1 MASKNDMLTEILQF
15 FEQYEYV
22 LKEAAIPRITFYRW
36 ATSFQSYE
44 SMRKAHTF
52 IFGSKE
58 ARRGRGTSSPQ
69 AYTSGSLS
77 SKLFLVK
84 RYYDNNPPERWK
96 LIKELTPDNVILPKL
111 REACRQLLKV
121 WQTRPKRIRG
131 TE

>member
-1 MASKNDMLTEILQF
+1 MASKDDMFKDVLQF
-15 FEQYEYV
+15 FEQHEYV
-22 LKEAAIPRITFYRW
+22 LKEAAIPRVTFYRW
-36 ATSFQSYE
+36 ATSFAQSYE
-44 SMRKAHTF
+44 DMRRAHTF

-58 ARRGRGTSSPQ
+58 ARKAQ
-69 AYTSGSLS
+69 AYTAGSLS